1 MAGNRRTVL
10 GAALAAGTLAATGTV
25 RVAFAQESG
34 PVIEQ
39 IRRRGAMRVGL
50 ATFMPWVMRD
60 RNGELIGYEIDVAN
74 RLARDLGVKVEFV
87 PTAWDGI
94 IPALQSGR
102 FDLIIGGMTPTPQR
116 RESIDFT
123 EPYSYTGIG
132 MVANSTI
139 AGGRNKVSDFDAPNV
154 TIAMRRGVAAVADV
168 QKQMPKAQIV
178 FFDDDAPAILEVLN
192 GKAHAYVG
200 SEPKPTFAFLDNRAV
215 LYKPLDRFIAD
226 SFEAM
231 GLRKGDPETQKV
243 LNAWIAE
250 RFKDGFL
257 KDRRT
262 YWFATRDWL
271 KQLPDGAK

>member
-1 MAGNRRTVL
+1 MQQGRRTMM
-10 GAALAAGTLAATGTV
+10 GAALAAGTLAATGA
-25 RVAFAQESG
+25 RAQEGG

-39 IRRRGAMRVGL
+39 IRKRGAMRVGL

-60 RNGELIGYEIDVAN
+60 RAGELIGYEIDVSN

-123 EPYSYTGIG
+123 DPYSYTGIG
-132 MVANSTI
+132 LVANAKI
-139 AGGRNKVSDFDAPNV
+139 AGGRSKPADFDAPNV
-154 TIAMRRGVAAVADV
+154 TIAMRRGIAAVADV
-168 QKQMPKAQIV
+168 QKQMPRAQIV
-178 FFDDDAPAILEVLN
+178 FFDDDAQAILEVIN
-192 GKAHAYVG
+192 GKAHAYVS
-200 SEPKPTFAFLDNRAV
+200 SEPKPTFAFLDNRDT
-215 LYKPLDRFIAD
+215 LYKPFSTFLAD
-226 SFEAM
+226 SYEAM
-231 GLRKGDPETQKV
+231 GMRKNDPETQKV

-257 KDRRT
+257 KERRT
-262 YWFATRDWL
+262 YWFASRDWAR
-271 KQLPDGAK
+271 QLPDGAK

>member
-1 MAGNRRTVL
+1 MDTHRRTLVT
-10 GAALAAGTLAATGTV
+10 AALGAGTLAAAGLPAT
-25 RVAFAQESG
+25 AFAQDTG

-39 IRRRGAMRVGL
+39 IRRRGTMRVGV

-60 RNGELIGYEIDVAN
+60 RAGELIGYEIDVSN
-74 RLARDLGVKVEFV
+74 RLAKDLGVKVEFV

-94 IPALQSGR
+94 IPALQAAR

-123 EPYSYTGIG
+123 DPYSYTGIG
-132 MVANSTI
+132 MVANSRI
-139 AGGRNKVSDFDAPNV
+139 AGGRTKPADFDAPNV
-154 TIAMRRGVAAVADV
+154 TIAMRRGIAAVADV
-168 QKQMPKAQIV
+168 QKQMPKAQVV
-178 FFDDDAPAILEVLN
+178 FFDDDAQAILEVLN
-192 GKAHAYVG
+192 GKAHAYVA
-200 SEPKPTFAFLDNRAV
+200 SEPKPTFAFLDNRDT
-215 LYKPLDRFIAD
+215 LYKPFNTFLAD

-257 KDRRT
+257 KERRT
-262 YWFATRDWL
+262 YWFASRDWA